1 MSNMTTDYAHFKD
14 KLEKEKILLEEELGK
29 VGRKN
34 PDNPSDWEATETDKD
49 TSQADENTTADN
61 IEDYEENRAI
71 VNTLETRYQDIES
84 ALNKIADNT
93 YGFCQICNE
102 AIDIERL
109 EANPSAKSCRKHM
122 E

>member
-1 MSNMTTDYAHFKD
+1 MTTDYAHFKD

>member
-1 MSNMTTDYAHFKD
+1 MSDMTIDYAHFKD
-14 KLEKEKILLEEELGK
+14 KLEKEKKLLEEELEK

-34 PDNPSDWEATETDKD
+34 PDNLSDWEAVETDKD

-122 E
+122 G